1 MVDKATLGQRLRRLR
16 EATGL
21 SQEQLADCLSV
32 DQSLVMAIE
41 AGEMAASSTQIEA
54 FCDIVCF
61 PVDRLL
67 DEKQDINPDDAISYS
82 DAKLSTES
90 IKALSA
96 VNRIFLNQQKMDG
109 LGANRYSIFG
119 IW

>member
-41 AGEMAASSTQIEA
+41 AGEMTASSTQIEA

-67 DEKQDINPDDAISYS
+67 DEK
-82 DAKLSTES
+82 L
-90 IKALSA
+90 
-96 VNRIFLNQQKMDG
+96 
-109 LGANRYSIFG
+109 
-119 IW
+119 